1 VSSVPAHLSPT
12 DKVPEP
18 VAQAIAMS
26 GRARRSRELRRKV
39 VVRIVQLALLGAVL
53 GIWQN
58 AGSSQLGKVLYSTP
72 TDVVRVL
79 RSWATDSAVWSDL
92 GVTLREALLG
102 YAIGASFAV
111 LLALLLLTSP
121 FAQRF
126 TAPFV
131 AAMGALPKVA
141 MAPLFGVWFGLG
153 ITSKVAFV
161 VSITFFLVFWGVTT
175 GLRAIDPVYIQNTR
189 LLGARRLWM
198 LREVYLPATVGWV
211 MTSLRVCISWAF
223 IGATIAEYLAAS
235 HGIGFRVRDAQALF
249 RQDVVVSGILVISIV
264 ALLFDRGLW
273 RVERRFS
280 RWRLG

>member
-1 VSSVPAHLSPT
+1 VSSLPLPAAPKGTVPDA
-12 DKVPEP
+12 
-18 VAQAIAMS
+18 VAQAVAD
-26 GRARRSRELRRKV
+26 ATRRRRRRERQRRV
-39 VVRIVQLALLGAVL
+39 VVRSVQFVLLGAVL
-53 GIWQN
+53 GIWQH
-58 AGSSQLGKVLYSTP
+58 AGSSRLGKVLYSTP
-72 TDVVRVL
+72 TDVLRVL
-79 RSWATDSAVWSDL
+79 RSWATDSAAWSDL
-92 GVTLREALLG
+92 GVTLREAVLG
-102 YAIGASFAV
+102 YLIGASLAV
-111 LLALLLLTSP
+111 VLALLLLASP

-189 LLGARRLWM
+189 LLGARRSWM

-235 HGIGFRVRDAQALF
+235 QGIGFRVREAQSIF
-249 RQDVVVSGILVISIV
+249 RQDIVVSGILIISIV